1 MKLPNPSEASGD
13 NKQMYTLLDKNGKKE
28 VGKLEL
34 NIIIDKP
41 STTGL
46 SLYLSLSCVC
56 FPLHLS
62 SDRSWVIDGGG
73 GSGVLVLW

>member
-1 MKLPNPSEASGD
+1 MKVPNPSEASGD

-41 STTGL
+41 SVTGL
-46 SLYLSLSCVC
+46 SLSLCV
-56 FPLHLS
+56 FPPLHLS
-62 SDRSWVIDGGG
+62 SDRS
-73 GSGVLVLW
+73 